1 MLAGFKWVLLREG
14 EDAAAAQRQ
23 RDDAGPSSRD
33 SFYSGGSLR
42 ATAPELERLR
52 DGLQQKEEQ
61 LASYHATIAH
71 LEATRDRHVM
81 RQCTPSCSI
90 ADWLSPRHAM

>member
-1 MLAGFKWVLLREG
+1 MLLREG

-33 SFYSGGSLR
+33 SFYGGASSR

-81 RQCTPSCSI
+81 RYCRP
-90 ADWLSPRHAM
+90 